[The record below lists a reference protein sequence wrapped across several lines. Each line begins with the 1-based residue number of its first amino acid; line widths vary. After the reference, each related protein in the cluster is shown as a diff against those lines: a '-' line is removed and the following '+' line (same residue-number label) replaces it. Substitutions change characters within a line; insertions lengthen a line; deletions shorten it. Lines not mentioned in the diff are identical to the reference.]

1 MRWNEEVARKEKVC
15 PMTLRIGD
23 DDQPRSLK
31 CYGSECMAWRGS
43 LPEPGSFRL
52 VTEGLKKVGRVE
64 LEIEP
69 PVQAPESSSK
79 GGGFCGL
86 AGPPE

>member
-23 DDQPRSLK
+23 DDRPRNLK
-31 CYGSECMAWRGS
+31 CCGSECMAWRGS

-52 VTEGLKKVGRVE
+52 VTEGQKKVAGVE
-64 LEIEP
+64 LELDT
-69 PVQAPESSSK
+69 PVHAPVSSRR